1 MFHSPL
7 EVAGCP
13 NGRETKIDTG
23 KCAGFDYILYDMR
36 REFGGFMRRQPCRIF
51 AISWM
56 ILAISGLSFAEDWRT
71 DYEKFGFLET
81 PRYKETVRFC
91 QRLDET
97 SASVLFTRF
106 GVTPQG
112 RDLPL
117 LIFDSDG
124 NFTPEKQK
132 QSGKALV
139 MFIAGIHAGEIDGK
153 DAGLMLLRDMI
164 VDGKYAELMK
174 NITLLFIPIFNV
186 DGHERFS
193 PYNRFNQNGPKEM
206 GWRVTAQNYNLNRD
220 FSKADSPEMRAWL
233 ELFRDWLPDL
243 IVDSHVTDGADYQYA
258 VTYGM
263 EQHVGAIAEPVRKW
277 NVETF
282 LPMLKKGLESD
293 GFPLGVYVI
302 QRDEKEFSKGLSYG
316 VASPRFSNG
325 YGAIQNRPCILIET
339 HMFKDYKTRVSATY
353 QVFKNVLAVVGE
365 KRSVLKKAVADGDA
379 ETAAI
384 PAGASIPLNFCVTS
398 DSVFIDFKGFGYRKE
413 FSDVSGT
420 DRVIWTG
427 KPVDYRIPF
436 FTKVVP
442 TASAEMPYAYIIP
455 AEFKPIVDILKLH
468 GAKINQLKTEQK
480 LKVASYKFSNV
491 SWQSTPSEGRHPVN
505 FSIADTTF
513 ETTFPVGSFV
523 VIMNQRTNR
532 IVTHLLEPEAVDSFV
547 KWGFF
552 DGIFEQKEY
561 GELYVLEDTARKMLK
576 ENPELKRE
584 FEKKIAA
591 DPQFAGDPL
600 QRLFFFFDRSPFRD
614 DQLNLYP
621 ISKVIQPVELNI
633 EASEK

>member
-1 MFHSPL
+1 M
-7 EVAGCP
+7 
-13 NGRETKIDTG
+13 K
-23 KCAGFDYILYDMR
+23 R
-36 REFGGFMRRQPCRIF
+36 RNCG
-51 AISWM
+51 ISAVGWM
-56 ILAISGLSFAEDWRT
+56 MLTISGFLFAENWQT
-71 DYEKFGFLET
+71 DYEKSGFLET
-81 PRYKETVRFC
+81 PRYAETIKYC
-91 QRLDET
+91 QRLDTAST
-97 SASVLFTRF
+97 SILFTSF
-106 GVTPQG
+106 GVTPLG

-153 DAGLMLLRDMI
+153 DAGLMLLRDMV
-164 VDGKYAELMK
+164 VDTKYVELMK
-174 NITLLFIPIFNV
+174 NVTLLFIPIFNV

-193 PYNRFNQNGPKEM
+193 PYNRFNQIGPKEM

-233 ELFRDWLPDL
+233 GLFQQWLPDL
-243 IVDSHVTDGADYQYA
+243 IVDIHVTDGADYQYA

-282 LPMLKKGLESD
+282 LPMLKKGLEAD

-302 QRDEKEFSKGLSYG
+302 QRDEKEFMKGLSYG

-339 HMFKDYKTRVSATY
+339 HMLKDYKTRVSATY
-353 QVFKNVLAVVGE
+353 QVFKNVLSIISE
-365 KRSVLKKAVADGDA
+365 KDSVLKKAVSDGDA

-384 PAGASIPLNFCVTS
+384 PAGTSIPLNFSVTS
-398 DSVFIDFKGFGYRKE
+398 DSVFIEFKGFGYRKE
-413 FSDVSGT
+413 FSEISGS
-420 DRVIWTG
+420 DRVIWTER
-427 KPVDYRIPF
+427 PVNYYMPF
-436 FTKVVP
+436 FTNVIP
-442 TASAEMPYAYIIP
+442 TARAEMPYAYLIP
-455 AEFKPIVDILKLH
+455 AELKPIVEILKLH
-468 GAKINQLKTEQK
+468 GAKIDRLKTEQK

-491 SWQSTPSEGRHPVN
+491 SWQSMPSEGRHPVSFSTAKTSFDKN
-505 FSIADTTF
+505 FPAGT
-513 ETTFPVGSFV
+513 FV
-523 VIMNQRTNR
+523 VLMNQRTNR

-552 DGIFEQKEY
+552 DGLFEQKEY
-561 GELYVLEDTARKMLK
+561 GEPYVLEDTARKMLA
-576 ENPELKRE
+576 ENPELKRD
-584 FEKKIAA
+584 FERKIENNPKFAA
-591 DPQFAGDPL
+591 DPL
-600 QRLFFFFDRSPFRD
+600 QRLFFFFDRSPFHD
-614 DQLNLYP
+614 EQLNVYP
-621 ISKVIQPVELNI
+621 ISKVMKPVELNI